1 MSTVAPPDLETAEG
15 RAAYRSELRAV
26 ARWPRMIGFFLVLV
40 SAIAVLSARSTPDQ
54 SAAALNAGYAG
65 LGIGWIVLIWAFIQ
79 RNIYHRRRMR
89 QSGND
94 HAGG

>member
-1 MSTVAPPDLETAEG
+1 MTQQTPPDLSTEEG
-15 RAAYRSELRAV
+15 RSAYRREVRGV
-26 ARWPRMIGFFLVLV
+26 ARWPRMVGFFIILVA
-40 SAIAVLSARSTPDQ
+40 AIAVLNLRSDPSAQ
-54 SAAALNAGYAG
+54 AALTGAYVALA
-65 LGIGWIVLIWAFIQ
+65 LGWVVLIWAFVQ